1 MIKPSPEEASP
12 PINVTQKRGGW
23 VRQWIDYPTIFI
35 AFSGVALWSL
45 WPKLPVTD
53 TDRIPRRQALVVAR
67 DRTAD
72 PGDWHKR
79 PDLIAFPSLVSFAPM
94 AGGDDAAT
102 GVEYHSEG
110 QVHLL
115 ERSRGA
121 DGTVAAPSVVALAA
135 EAAREISSARTPRL
149 HAPRG
154 AKRSKRSEAP
164 VTVNVS
170 AGLGRVV
177 PRWSATDE
185 AVLFTLGRAWEVELS
200 LTIADDGRP
209 ESVFVERG
217 CGDSAIDR
225 AVMRTLSRPDV
236 WKGATEGSGTV
247 LVSFAPRTANGEENE
262 N

>member
-1 MIKPSPEEASP
+1 MSTPSPEDTSP
-12 PINVTQKRGGW
+12 PIDATQKRGGW

-45 WPKLPVTD
+45 WPELPVTD
-53 TDRIPRRQALVVAR
+53 TDRVPRRQALVVAR
-67 DRTAD
+67 GRTAN
-72 PGDWHKR
+72 PSDWHKR
-79 PDLIAFPSLVSFAPM
+79 PDLIAFPSIVSFAPM
-94 AGGDDAAT
+94 AGGDDATT

-115 ERSRGA
+115 ERNDGEAGA
-121 DGTVAAPSVVALAA
+121 VAAPSVVALAA
-135 EAAREISSARTPRL
+135 EAAREISRARTPRL
-149 HAPRG
+149 HEPR
-154 AKRSKRSEAP
+154 AERPKRAEAS

-170 AGLGRVV
+170 AGLGRVA

-236 WKGATEGSGTV
+236 WEGATEGSGTV

-262 N
+262 D